1 MINLGVPAGLG
12 AAASWALGTVLFK
25 GVGETVEPLV
35 LTAAKTLFS
44 VFALGAFLLIFGW
57 QPITASSLGWLV
69 LSGLLGVAAGDTLFF
84 AALRR
89 LTVHQLVILMMVS
102 PGVTIILA
110 LIALGEKLS
119 PILWLGI
126 ILILVGITVGL
137 LPGLRQS
144 DQGSSDLRG
153 LMFGCLAMVCM
164 AVSVIVAKLGV
175 VDVSALEATFIRMLA
190 GWVGVSSILV
200 IQRRIATGLN
210 SLATWRTA
218 LRFVLAA
225 TVVTFGGFWL
235 TLVAIKWLEVSIA
248 NTLIATEPIFALPLA
263 IFGLQERP
271 KRLAWIGASI
281 AFPGTLLIAFGHSS

>member
-44 VFALGAFLLIFGW
+44 VFALGAFLLIFGL
-57 QPITASSLGWLV
+57 QPITTSSLAWLV

-126 ILILVGITVGL
+126 ILILAGIAVGL

-144 DQGSSDLRG
+144 DHGSSDLRG
-153 LMFGCLAMVCM
+153 LMFGCLAMFCM

-210 SLATWRTA
+210 SLATWGTA

>member
-1 MINLGVPAGLG
+1 MINLGVAAGLG

-35 LTAAKTLFS
+35 MTAAKTLFS
-44 VFALGAFLLIFGW
+44 VFALGAFLLVLGW
-57 QPITASSLGWLV
+57 QPISTASLGWLV

-110 LIALGEKLS
+110 LITLGEKLS
-119 PILWLGI
+119 PILWLGVV
-126 ILILVGITVGL
+126 LILVGITIGL
-137 LPGLRQS
+137 LPGLKQS

-153 LMFGCLAMVCM
+153 FLFGCLAMVCM

-175 VDVSALEATFIRMLA
+175 GEVSALEATFVRMLA
-190 GWVGVSSILV
+190 GWVGVGTILV
-200 IQRRIATGLN
+200 IRREVATGLN
-210 SLATWRTA
+210 SLASWRTA

-235 TLVAIKWLEVSIA
+235 TLVAIKWLEVSVA
-248 NTLIATEPIFALPLA
+248 NTLIATEPMFALPLA